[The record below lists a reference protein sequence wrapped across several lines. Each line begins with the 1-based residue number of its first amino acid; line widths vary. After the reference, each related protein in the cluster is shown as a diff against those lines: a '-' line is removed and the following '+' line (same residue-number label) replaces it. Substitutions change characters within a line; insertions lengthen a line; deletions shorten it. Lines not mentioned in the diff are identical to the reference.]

1 MTLMRGHWQAILVAT
16 ITALVVSGAPA
27 VGSAMVE
34 FARNAGKVDGF
45 NAVKAGARRAA
56 RKGVLVATSPKSGR
70 LPNNIIATAPNASK
84 LDGKDSTRFATKAA
98 LSARGTI
105 NGANNPVSWGR
116 LKSVPG
122 AFADGTDAIGP
133 RAFVHVSDSG
143 VVDAGLAKNIDQ
155 ADVDHPN
162 ASPGVYCFNLGFAPK
177 HVQVTTDRRLES
189 GSTTD
194 PGAQP
199 FASFSPDALTTNC
212 SAGDDAVV
220 IFRADDGTAHNAAF
234 FVSFM

>member
-34 FARNAGKVDGF
+34 FARNSGKVDGF
-45 NAVKAGARRAA
+45 NAVRAGARRAA

-105 NGANNPVSWGR
+105 NDQTNPVHWSR
-116 LKSVPG
+116 LKGVPTE
-122 AFADGTDAIGP
+122 FADQRDAIGP
-133 RAFVHVSDSG
+133 FAWTHVN
-143 VVDAGLAKNIDQ
+143 DAG
-155 ADVDHPN
+155 V
-162 ASPGVYCFNLGFAPK
+162 
-177 HVQVTTDRRLES
+177 
-189 GSTTD
+189 
-194 PGAQP
+194 
-199 FASFSPDALTTNC
+199 
-212 SAGDDAVV
+212 
-220 IFRADDGTAHNAAF
+220 AA
-234 FVSFM
+234 